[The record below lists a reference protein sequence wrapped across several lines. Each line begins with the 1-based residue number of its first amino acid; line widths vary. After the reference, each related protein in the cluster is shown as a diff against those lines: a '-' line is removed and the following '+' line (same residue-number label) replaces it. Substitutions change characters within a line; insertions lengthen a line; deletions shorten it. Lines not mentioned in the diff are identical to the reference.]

1 MKKKF
6 NLFNWLFDGNPVF
19 SMLLGMCTTL
29 AITTT
34 FENGLIMGISVTFVL
49 LFSSIIISLI
59 SKYVSDDL
67 RIPSYIIIIATFVT
81 VIEMLLKKYS
91 ITVYDA
97 LGVYLPL
104 ITVNC
109 IILGRVLSYAS
120 KNKVKAS
127 INDALKT
134 GIQYTF
140 ALVLFASIREILGNN
155 SLTIV
160 DNLSNIFGN
169 KIVFSIFPNNYILP
183 NNIFLTSA
191 GAFITLGILLGI
203 MNKIRSRGDSK

>member
-160 DNLSNIFGN
+160 DNLSNIFGD
-169 KIVFSIFPNNYILP
+169 KIIFSIFPNNYMLP

>member
-34 FENGLIMGISVTFVL
+34 FENGLIMGISVTVVL
-49 LFSSIIISLI
+49 LLSSIIVSLI

-67 RIPSYIIIIATFVT
+67 RIPSYIIIIATIVT
-81 VIEMLLKKYS
+81 AIEILLRKYS
-91 ITVYDA
+91 VTVYDA

-109 IILGRVLSYAS
+109 IILGRILSFAS

-127 INDALKT
+127 IKDALKT
-134 GIQYTF
+134 GFQYTF
-140 ALVLFASIREILGNN
+140 AIVLFASIREILGNN
-155 SLTIV
+155 TLTIV
-160 DNLSNIFGN
+160 DNLSNLFGN
-169 KIVFSIFPNNYILP
+169 KIVFSIFPNSYMLP

-203 MNKIRSRGDSK
+203 LNKVRSRGDSK

>member
-6 NLFNWLFDGNPVF
+6 NLFNWLFDGNPLF

-34 FENGLIMGISVTFVL
+34 FENGFVMGLSVTVVL
-49 LFSSIIISLI
+49 LFSSIIVSLI
-59 SKYVSDDL
+59 SKYISDEL
-67 RIPSYIIIIATFVT
+67 RIPSYIIVIATFVT
-81 VIEMLLKKYS
+81 VLEVLLRKYS
-91 ITVYDA
+91 IPVYEA

-109 IILGRVLSYAS
+109 IIMGRVLSFAS
-120 KNKVKAS
+120 KNKVGAS
-127 INDALKT
+127 ILDSLKC

-140 ALVLFASIREILGNN
+140 AIVLLASIREILGNN
-155 SLTIV
+155 SLTII
-160 DNLSNIFGN
+160 DNLSGLLGFKLSFNIFPS
-169 KIVFSIFPNNYILP
+169 SIFIPS
-183 NNIFLTSA
+183 NIFLTSA

-203 MNKIRSRGDSK
+203 LNSIRNRGDSK

>member
-169 KIVFSIFPNNYILP
+169 KIVFSIFPNNYMLP

>member
-1 MKKKF
+1 MKKRF
-6 NLFNWLFDGNPVF
+6 NLFDWLFDDNPIF

-34 FENGLIMGISVTFVL
+34 FENGLIMGISVSVVL
-49 LFSSIIISLI
+49 LFSSIIVSLV
-59 SKYVSDDL
+59 SKYISDDL

-81 VIEMLLKKYS
+81 VLEVLLRKYS
-91 ITVYDA
+91 ISVYNA

-109 IILGRVLSYAS
+109 IILGKILSFAS
-120 KNKVKAS
+120 KNKVKATILDS
-127 INDALKT
+127 LKT

-140 ALVLFASIREILGNN
+140 AIVLISTIREILGNN
-155 SLTIV
+155 TLTFV
-160 DNLSNIFGN
+160 DNLSDLFGF
-169 KIVFSIFPNNYILP
+169 KLIYKIFPQNMIIP
-183 NNIFLTSA
+183 SNIFLTSA

-203 MNKIRSRGDSK
+203 LNAVRNGGDSK

>member
-169 KIVFSIFPNNYILP
+169 KIIFSIFPNNYMLP